1 MPSKRRTLSAVEI
14 SAVAAAAAAVAI
26 GVTDFGARAEVKGT
40 EETEAEGKE
49 TETET
54 GRGKRSLEPEGAG
67 KEAEEERTQAMAAAA
82 GTAEAAAKARRKVTI
97 LRCAPSFC
105 SLFWYLLSCFARRWV
120 CWTAAGIL
128 SLSHREVVGS
138 LTRGYPRRLED
149 HLDDTTPSRE
159 KCRFDFL

>member
-1 MPSKRRTLSAVEI
+1 
-14 SAVAAAAAAVAI
+14 
-26 GVTDFGARAEVKGT
+26 
-40 EETEAEGKE
+40 
-49 TETET
+49 
-54 GRGKRSLEPEGAG
+54 LEPEGAG
-67 KEAEEERTQAMAAAA
+67 KEAEEERTQAVAAAA
-82 GTAEAAAKARRKVTI
+82 GTAEAAAKVRRKVTI

-120 CWTAAGIL
+120 CWNSPD
-128 SLSHREVVGS
+128 SLTKSVVGS